1 MPWFDKC
8 DTFYFKKSSIFL
20 FLLFGK
26 IRFQRSEC
34 IKIQRMKQITGLLLF
49 TIVLNFSLTA
59 QKFSAL
65 EKIKISEANNAFF
78 ASYYEEALSIYK
90 SIYNKHTGNAF
101 LNSRIGLSYF
111 FLEEYDDAKIYLII
125 GSDAL
130 SELHKWKDSEKIISC
145 CNIIVLSRIMKNNA
159 PRLNKHLK
167 SHISKDLTMF
177 HSNSYGKIFLEETSM
192 INISSTELRTRLQK
206 KQEISNLMPP
216 LLEQWL
222 LDHKIY

>member
-1 MPWFDKC
+1 MLFPAKERLEIKKMLNKRIGIYGGAFDPLHYGHIKPI
-8 DTFYFKKSSIFL
+8 DEVFIKHDLDIIHFIPTNISNSSKVI
-20 FLLFGK
+20 
-26 IRFQRSEC
+26 
-34 IKIQRMKQITGLLLF
+34 
-49 TIVLNFSLTA
+49 
-59 QKFSAL
+59 
-65 EKIKISEANNAFF
+65 F
-78 ASYYEEALSIYK
+78 ASHESRLKMLSIGLN
-90 SIYNKHTGNAF
+90 NKAYIADDREIRRKGV
-101 LNSRIGLSYF
+101 SYTIDTIRSVM
-111 FLEEYDDAKIYLII
+111 EEYDDAKIYLII